1 MTIGQ
6 LKYKQSKFAEAIDY
20 FYRSVISF
28 EKYFPTDHI
37 KIVNGLE
44 WIASM
49 KCFLIDEKVL
59 PPDHQDIGKSLCN
72 ISITVTNVSIN
83 LN

>member
-28 EKYFPTDHI
+28 EKYIPTDHI
-37 KIVNGLE
+37 KIVNDL
-44 WIASM
+44 
-49 KCFLIDEKVL
+49 K
-59 PPDHQDIGKSLCN
+59 
-72 ISITVTNVSIN
+72 
-83 LN
+83 